1 MIENRRKSVCSTEP
15 CSRTGVGGG
24 PGPLPLD
31 YSLIRHASRERRL
44 CVCALLTRDKVGIR
58 LLSHLGI
65 KAPPSFLRMPTHL
78 TPSICTIRLPSRF
91 PRPRFVRRSGDFD
104 QGISGLLP
112 SSLSLHLSHPP
123 TIRRGGNFETGF
135 PRMIELGSEPRG
147 KVRGRV
153 RICLR
158 LSGSWE
164 NSRFNGRT
172 AGHQVF
178 HTSCFRLRSH
188 WK

>member
-1 MIENRRKSVCSTEP
+1 MLDPELAWAALR
-15 CSRTGVGGG
+15 
-24 PGPLPLD
+24 PGTPPTRLFPYLE
-31 YSLIRHASRERRL
+31 SPPRHVMRL
-44 CVCALLTRDKVGIR
+44 CVGALLTRDKVG
-58 LLSHLGI
+58 S
-65 KAPPSFLRMPTHL
+65 PPSPSLIWESKPLLRFFACPL
-78 TPSICTIRLPSRF
+78 TSLHPFAQSAF
-91 PRPRFVRRSGDFD
+91 QPRPRFVRRSGDFD

-123 TIRRGGNFETGF
+123 TIRRGGNFETGS
-135 PRMIELGSEPRG
+135 PAIELGSEQRG

-172 AGHQVF
+172 AGRQVF